1 MSSYGPEEIGQS
13 APSQIDAAMLVMKE
27 NLPDVSPTTLVVEIL
42 ERKGFESVKDKKT
55 LRRCY

>member
-1 MSSYGPEEIGQS
+1 
-13 APSQIDAAMLVMKE
+13 MLVMKE